1 MKISTCFLA
10 LALLVNSTSV
20 VAQAEE
26 ESRSSFNYIRSTH
39 QFKTGLIAPFPS
51 RYGREAVY
59 SDELAYLYFSKQLQ
73 EPKEGA
79 TAGTTAEGQPITWA
93 ALDYDSTGRLRPK
106 MGRAVGGAPAGPGVR
121 AGATRGGLSFGS
133 RIIYLT
139 YNSPKAQTAILSVK
153 GNSSVLLNGEM
164 HTGDPYNMGFLYIPV
179 QLKKGKNEFFLRGSS
194 AIASLLF
201 PSKPVQ
207 IQADDMNLPHI
218 VPGVQ
223 TGLLDGGVVIMNSSD
238 KPMKGLRIQAIVSG
252 QSQETGIPDIPAM
265 SSRKVAFRFDGSGIN
280 SKGTFTGTLNLL
292 SGRKILDQH
301 SFTLESM
308 NPGEAYSST
317 FISEIDGSLQYYS
330 VRPQT
335 PGSVW
340 EPGKNALFLSV
351 HGAGVEAISQARAY
365 KSKDWGTLVAAT
377 NRRPRGFNWEDWGRL
392 DALEVLNIAK
402 QRFQPDPAKIYLT
415 GHSMGGHGT
424 WFLGATYPDKWAA
437 IAPCAGYPTM
447 KGYGSADG
455 LIPDSSGNLYEQ
467 RLIRSSNQSDVIKLA
482 PNYKHHGV
490 YIFHGD
496 DDRTVPVRYARQMR
510 QILGGFHPDFVH
522 YEYPGGSHWF
532 GDHSVDW
539 KPLFDYFQWH
549 ERLPDSSVSRI
560 DFTTAHPGIS
570 ASSRWAT
577 ILHQQDILEYS
588 RLQLE
593 RNRQKGLIHGSTD
606 NIKLLQLDLSDFSV
620 GTTVEIRLDSTT
632 TVKHIVGTTTDK
644 LVLKKS
650 VSGWEKGVAPTAE
663 QKGPHRYGTLKEAFN
678 HRMVYVVGT
687 IGNKEETAWNWNKAR
702 YDAESWYYRGN
713 GAVDIITDKEY
724 TLEKY
729 KDRGV
734 ILIGNKSTNGA
745 WNLLLEDCPIQ
756 VERNLITAGDQRFE
770 GDDLATYFVWPLK
783 NSSKASVAVLTGT
796 GEKGNNAA
804 YANQYFAG
812 ASGFPDYMIFSFDM
826 LKEGAKH
833 LKLSGFFDENWKL
846 LP

>member
-1 MKISTCFLA
+1 VKFSTFFLA
-10 LALLVNSTSV
+10 SALTLTTGTI
-20 VAQAEE
+20 VAQENENAPA
-26 ESRSSFNYIRSTH
+26 SFNHVRSEHKFTN
-39 QFKTGLIAPFPS
+39 GLIAPFPS

-59 SDELAYLYFSKQLQ
+59 SDELAYLYFNKLLQ

-79 TAGTTAEGQPITWA
+79 SAGTTADGQPIAWET
-93 ALDYDSTGRLRPK
+93 LDMDSTGRLRPK
-106 MGRAVGGAPAGPGVR
+106 RGRALGGAPAGPGVR
-121 AGATRGGLSFGS
+121 AGATRGGLSWGS

-139 YNSPKAQTAILSVK
+139 YTASKAQTAILSVK
-153 GNSSVLLNGEM
+153 GNSSVLINGEM

-194 AIASLLF
+194 AVASLLF

-207 IQADDMNLPHI
+207 LQAEDMTLPHI

-223 TGLLDGGVVIMNSSD
+223 TGMQEGGVVIVNAGTQ
-238 KPMKGLRIQAIVSG
+238 PMKGLRIQAIVSG
-252 QSQETGIPDIPAM
+252 QSQETTVPDIPAM
-265 SSRKVAFRFDGSGIN
+265 STRKVAFRFDGSGITT
-280 SKGTFTGTLNLL
+280 KGAFTGTLNLL
-292 SGRKILDQH
+292 NSRTILDQR
-301 SFTLESM
+301 SFTIESM

-317 FISEIDGSLQYYS
+317 FTSEIDGSLQYYS

-392 DALEVLNIAK
+392 DALEVLNTAK
-402 QRFQPDPAKIYLT
+402 QRFQPDPAKVYLT

-467 RLIRSSNQSDVIKLA
+467 RLIRASNQSDVIKLA
-482 PNYKHHGV
+482 TNYKHHGV

-510 QILGGFHPDFVH
+510 EILGGFQPDFVH

-549 ERLPDSSVSRI
+549 ERLPDSSVSNI

-577 ILHQQDILEYS
+577 ILQQQEILEYS
-588 RLQLE
+588 RMQL
-593 RNRQKGLIHGSTD
+593 NRSRSKGLISGTTS
-606 NIKLLQLDLSDFSV
+606 NIKLLQLDLSDFSI
-620 GTTVEIRLDSTT
+620 GTTVEIRLDSLSM
-632 TVKHIVGTTTDK
+632 VKHIVGTTSDK
-644 LVLKKS
+644 LVLQRTA
-650 VSGWEKGVAPTAE
+650 SGWEKGVAPTAE
-663 QKGPHRYGTLKEAFN
+663 QKGPYRYGTLKEAFN
-678 HRMVYVVGT
+678 NRMVYVVGT
-687 IGNKEETAWNWNKAR
+687 IGNKEETAWNWNKAK
-702 YDAESWYYRGN
+702 YDAETWYYRGN

-724 TLEKY
+724 SLDKY

-734 ILIGNKSTNGA
+734 ILIGNKSTNAA
-745 WNLLLEDCPIQ
+745 WNMLLADCPVQ
-756 VERNLITAGDQRFE
+756 VERNLITAGDQRWE

-796 GEKGNNAA
+796 GMKGNNAA

-812 ASGFPDYMIFSFDM
+812 ASGFPDYMIFGFDM

-846 LP
+846 K

>member
-1 MKISTCFLA
+1 MKFFTILLAVSTIVGTQHLF
-10 LALLVNSTSV
+10 
-20 VAQAEE
+20 AQTQEDPA
-26 ESRSSFNYIRSTH
+26 SFNHIKSSHFFTN
-39 QFKTGLIAPFPS
+39 GLIAPFPS

-59 SDELAYLYFSKQLQ
+59 SDELAYLYFSKALAA
-73 EPKEGA
+73 PKEGL
-79 TAGTTAEGQPITWA
+79 TAGTNENGQPIIWESMD
-93 ALDYDSTGRLRPK
+93 LDSTGRLRPK
-106 MGRAVGGAPAGPGVR
+106 RGRALGGAPAGPGVR
-121 AGATRGGLSFGS
+121 AGATRGGLSWGS
-133 RIIYLT
+133 RIIYLS
-139 YNSPKAQTAILSVK
+139 YQSPKAQTAILSVK
-153 GNSSVLLNGEM
+153 GNSSVLINGEM

-179 QLKKGKNEFFLRGSS
+179 QLGKGLNEFYLRGSS

-207 IQADDMNLPHI
+207 LQGEDMTLPHI

-223 TGLLDGGVVIMNSSD
+223 TGKQEGAVVVVNTEN
-238 KPMKGLRIQAIVSG
+238 KPLKGLRIQAIVG
-252 QSQETGIPDIPAM
+252 GNSQETVLPDIPAM
-265 SSRKVAFRFDGSGIN
+265 SSRKVAFVLDGTTLTT
-280 SKGTFTGTLNLL
+280 KGTYTGTLNLL
-292 SGRKILDQH
+292 QGKSIIDQR
-301 SFTLESM
+301 SFPMEVM
-308 NPGEAYSST
+308 GPGEAYSST
-317 FISEIDGSLQYYS
+317 FTSEMDGSLQYYS

-335 PGSVW
+335 PGSYW

-392 DALEVLNIAK
+392 DAMEVLNIAK
-402 QRFQPDPAKIYLT
+402 ARFRPDPSKIYLT

-455 LIPDSSGNLYEQ
+455 LIPDSSGNLFEQ
-467 RLIRSSNQSDVIKLA
+467 RLLRSSNQSDVIKLA
-482 PNYKHHGV
+482 TNYKHHGV

-510 QILGGFHPDFVH
+510 EILGGFQPDFVH

-549 ERLPDSSVSRI
+549 QRLPDSSVSSI

-570 ASSRWAT
+570 ASSRWAS
-577 ILHQQDILEYS
+577 ILQQQEILEYS
-588 RLQLE
+588 RMQLN
-593 RNRQKGLIHGSTD
+593 RNRSKGLIEGNTK
-606 NIKLLQLDLSDFSV
+606 NIHLLELDLSDFSV
-620 GTTVEIRLDSTT
+620 GSTVEIKLDSMA
-632 TVKHIVGTTTDK
+632 TVKHIVATPNEK
-644 LVLKKS
+644 LVIQKAAG
-650 VSGWEKGVAPTAE
+650 GWQKGTAPTAD

-702 YDAESWYYRGN
+702 YDAETWYYRGN

-724 TLEKY
+724 SLEKY
-729 KDRGV
+729 NDRGV
-734 ILIGNKSTNGA
+734 ILIGNKTTNAA
-745 WNLLLEDCPIQ
+745 WPLLLADCPIQ
-756 VERNLITAGDQRFE
+756 VERDLITAGNQRWE
-770 GDDLATYFVWPLK
+770 GEDLATYFVWPLK

-796 GEKGNNAA
+796 GMKGNQAA

-833 LKLSGFFDENWKL
+833 LKLTGFFDLDWKL
-846 LP
+846 

>member
-1 MKISTCFLA
+1 MKFSTLFLA
-10 LALLVNSTSV
+10 AAMTLTAGRIT
-20 VAQAEE
+20 AQENENPPA
-26 ESRSSFNYIRSTH
+26 SFNHIRSTH
-39 QFKTGLIAPFPS
+39 SFTSGLIAPFPS

-59 SDELAYLYFSKQLQ
+59 SDELAYLYFNKQLQ

-79 TAGTTAEGQPITWA
+79 SVGTTADGQPIIWES
-93 ALDYDSTGRLRPK
+93 LDIDSTGRLRPK
-106 MGRAVGGAPAGPGVR
+106 RGRALGGAPAGPGVR
-121 AGATRGGLSFGS
+121 AGATRGGLSWGS

-139 YNSPKAQTAILSVK
+139 YTAPKAQTAILSVK
-153 GNSSVLLNGEM
+153 GNSSVLINGEM
-164 HTGDPYNMGFLYIPV
+164 HTGDPYNMGFLFIPV
-179 QLKKGKNEFFLRGSS
+179 QLKKGKNEFFLRGST
-194 AIASLLF
+194 AVASLLF

-207 IQADDMNLPHI
+207 LQAEDMNLPHI

-223 TGLLDGGVVIMNSSD
+223 TGMQDGGVVIVNTGNQTL
-238 KPMKGLRIQAIVSG
+238 KGLRIQAIVSG
-252 QSQETGIPDIPAM
+252 QSQETTLPDIPAM
-265 SSRKVAFRFDGSGIN
+265 STRKVAFRFDGSGITT
-280 SKGTFTGTLNLL
+280 KGAFTGTLNLL
-292 SGRKILDQH
+292 NGRTILDQR
-301 SFTLESM
+301 SFTVESM

-392 DALEVLNIAK
+392 DALEVLSIAK
-402 QRFQPDPAKIYLT
+402 QRFQPDPAKVYLT

-467 RLIRSSNQSDVIKLA
+467 RLLRASNQSDVIKLA
-482 PNYKHHGV
+482 TNYKHHGV

-496 DDRTVPVRYARQMR
+496 DDRTVSVRYARQMR
-510 QILGGFHPDFVH
+510 ELLGTFQPDFVH

-549 ERLPDSSVSRI
+549 ERLPDSSVSSI

-577 ILHQQDILEYS
+577 ILQQQEILEYS
-588 RLQLE
+588 RVQLN
-593 RNRQKGLIHGSTD
+593 RNRAKGLISGTTA
-606 NIKLLQLDLSDFSV
+606 NIRLLQLDLSDFSV
-620 GTTVEIRLDSTT
+620 GTTVEIRLDSLSM
-632 TVKHIVGTTTDK
+632 VKHIVGTASDK
-644 LVLKKS
+644 IVLQRTA
-650 VSGWEKGVAPTAE
+650 SGWEKGVAPSAD

-678 HRMVYVVGT
+678 NRMVLVVGT
-687 IGNKEETAWNWNKAR
+687 IGNKEENAWNWNKAR
-702 YDAESWYYRGN
+702 YDAETWYYRGN

-724 TLEKY
+724 SLEKY

-734 ILIGNKSTNGA
+734 ILIGNKSTNAA
-745 WNLLLEDCPIQ
+745 WNMLLADCPIQ
-756 VERNLITAGDQRFE
+756 VERNLITAGEQRWE

-796 GEKGNNAA
+796 GMKGNNAA

-833 LKLSGFFDENWKL
+833 LKLTGFFDENWKL
-846 LP
+846 K

>member
-1 MKISTCFLA
+1 MKFSTIA
-10 LALLVNSTSV
+10 LVVCSFICTQTL
-20 VAQAEE
+20 VAQTTEE
-26 ESRSSFNYIRSTH
+26 AASFNHIKTTH
-39 QFKTGLIAPFPS
+39 SFTNGLIAPFPS

-59 SDELAYLYFSKQLQ
+59 SDELAYLYFSKTLAA
-73 EPKEGA
+73 PKEGA
-79 TAGTTAEGQPITWA
+79 TAGTNENGQPIIWESMD
-93 ALDYDSTGRLRPK
+93 LDSTGRLRPK
-106 MGRAVGGAPAGPGVR
+106 RGRALGGAPAGPGVR
-121 AGATRGGLSFGS
+121 AGATRGGLSWGS
-133 RIIYLT
+133 RIIFLSYQ
-139 YNSPKAQTAILSVK
+139 SPKAQTAILSVK
-153 GNSSVLLNGEM
+153 GNSSVLINGEM
-164 HTGDPYNMGFLYIPV
+164 HTGDPYNMGFLFIPV
-179 QLKKGKNEFFLRGSS
+179 QLKKGINEFYLRGSS

-207 IQADDMNLPHI
+207 LQGEDMTLPHI

-223 TGLLDGGVVIMNSSD
+223 TGKQEAAVVVVNTEN
-238 KPMKGLRIQAIVSG
+238 KPLKGLRIQAIVG
-252 QSQETGIPDIPAM
+252 GNSQETVLPDIPAM
-265 SSRKVAFRFDGSGIN
+265 SSRKVAFVLDGTTLTT
-280 SKGTFTGTLNLL
+280 KGTYTGTLNLL
-292 SGRKILDQH
+292 QGKSILDQR
-301 SFTLESM
+301 SFPMEVMS
-308 NPGEAYSST
+308 PGEAYSST
-317 FISEIDGSLQYYS
+317 FTSEMDGSLQYYS

-335 PGSVW
+335 PGSFW

-392 DALEVLNIAK
+392 DALEVLNKAK
-402 QRFQPDPAKIYLT
+402 ERFRPDPSKIYLT

-467 RLIRSSNQSDVIKLA
+467 RLLRASNQSDVIKLA
-482 PNYKHHGV
+482 TNYKHHGV

-510 QILGGFHPDFVH
+510 ELLGGFQPDFVH

-549 ERLPDSSVSRI
+549 ERLPDSSVNNI

-570 ASSRWAT
+570 ASSRWAS
-577 ILHQQDILEYS
+577 ILQQQEMLEYS
-588 RLQLE
+588 RMQLN
-593 RNRQKGLIHGSTD
+593 RNHAKGLIEGSTK
-606 NIKLLQLDLSDFSV
+606 NIQLLEFDLSDFSV
-620 GTTVEIRLDSTT
+620 GSTVEIRLDSLAA
-632 TVKHIVGTTTDK
+632 VKHIVATPNEK
-644 LVLKKS
+644 LVIQKAAG
-650 VSGWEKGVAPTAE
+650 GWQKGAAPTAN
-663 QKGPHRYGTLKEAFN
+663 QKNPQRYGTLKEAFN

-702 YDAESWYYRGN
+702 YDAETWYYRGN

-724 TLEKY
+724 SLEKY

-734 ILIGNKSTNGA
+734 ILIGNKTTNAA
-745 WNLLLEDCPIQ
+745 WPLLLADCPIQ
-756 VERNLITAGDQRFE
+756 VERNLITAGDQRWE
-770 GDDLATYFVWPLK
+770 GEDLATYFIWPLK

-796 GEKGNNAA
+796 GIKGNNAA
-804 YANQYFAG
+804 YANQYFTG

-833 LKLSGFFDENWKL
+833 LKLTGFYDVNWKL
-846 LP
+846 

>member
-1 MKISTCFLA
+1 MAPNLSGQ
-10 LALLVNSTSV
+10 VP
-20 VAQAEE
+20 EE
-26 ESRSSFNYIRSTH
+26 PASFNHIQSTYS
-39 QFKTGLIAPFPS
+39 FKNGLTAPFPS

-59 SDELAYLYFSKQLQ
+59 SDELAYLYFSKQLVA
-73 EPKEGA
+73 PKEGA
-79 TAGTTAEGQPITWA
+79 NAGSIVNGQPIVWEA
-93 ALDYDSTGRLRPK
+93 MDIDSTGRLRPK
-106 MGRAVGGAPAGPGVR
+106 RGRFVGGAPAGPGVQ

-133 RIIYLT
+133 RVVYLSYT
-139 YNSPKAQTAILSVK
+139 SPKAQSAILSIK
-153 GNSSVLLNGEM
+153 GNSSVLINGEM

-179 QLKKGKNEFFLRGSS
+179 QLKKGLNEFYLRGAS

-207 IQADDMNLPHI
+207 LQAEDMTVPHI

-223 TGLLDGGVVIMNSSD
+223 TGKQEAAVVVVNTAN
-238 KPMKGLRIQAIVSG
+238 KPLKGLRIQAIVG
-252 QSQETGIPDIPAM
+252 GNSQETQLPEIPAL
-265 SSRKVAFRFDGSGIN
+265 STRKVAFVLDGTSLTT
-280 SKGTFTGTLNLL
+280 KGTYTGTLNLL
-292 SGRKILDQH
+292 QGKNMLDQR
-301 SFTLESM
+301 SFSIEAMS
-308 NPGEAYSST
+308 PGEAYSST
-317 FISEIDGSLQYYS
+317 FTSEMDGSLQYYS

-335 PGSVW
+335 PGSFW

-392 DALEVLNIAK
+392 DALEVLGIAK
-402 QRFQPDPAKIYLT
+402 QRFQPDPSKIYLT

-467 RLIRSSNQSDVIKLA
+467 RLLRSSNQSDVIKLA
-482 PNYKHHGV
+482 TNYKHHGV

-510 QILGGFHPDFVH
+510 ELLGGFQPDFVH

-549 ERLPDSSVSRI
+549 ERLPDSSVNSI

-570 ASSRWAT
+570 ASSRWAS
-577 ILHQQDILEYS
+577 ILQQEEILEYS
-588 RLQLE
+588 RMQLN
-593 RNRQKGLIHGSTD
+593 RNRVRGLIQGTTQ
-606 NIKLLQLDLSDFSV
+606 NIRLLELNLADFTI
-620 GTTVEIRLDSTT
+620 GTTVEIRLDSMPA
-632 TVKHIVGTTTDK
+632 VKHIVGTNSDK
-644 LVLKKS
+644 LVLQRGAN
-650 VSGWEKGVAPTAE
+650 GWEKGVAPTAA
-663 QKGPHRYGTLKEAFN
+663 QKNPQRYGTLKEAFN
-678 HRMVYVVGT
+678 NRMVYVVGT
-687 IGNKEETAWNWNKAR
+687 IGSKEETAWNWNKAR
-702 YDAESWYYRGN
+702 YDAETWYYRGN

-724 TLEKY
+724 SLEKY

-734 ILIGNKSTNGA
+734 ILIGNKSTNAA
-745 WNLLLEDCPIQ
+745 WPLLLSDCPIQ
-756 VERNLITAGDQRFE
+756 VERNLITAGNQRWE
-770 GDDLATYFVWPLK
+770 GEDLATYFVWPLK

-796 GEKGNNAA
+796 GDKGNNAA

-826 LKEGAKH
+826 LKDGAKH
-833 LKLSGFFDENWKL
+833 LKLTGFFDTNWKL
-846 LP
+846 